1 MKKLIKNYGRNEKVV
16 TFIIIWVIYSLT
28 VTNWGNVDWWAEE
41 MSDGWYQMIEECE
54 TDDYGN
60 KCWPV
65 ILDGPFTKAEIDNM
79 YLKDERD
86 ANEFMK
92 KYGTIYNLRL
102 KENNVLFGVINI
114 ILWYCIFFGVPYLIY
129 HTFYEKS
136 AK

>member
-1 MKKLIKNYGRNEKVV
+1 MDWEIIRAWGDKQTQKLNRLDVRITSVEQEFTASEDRA
-16 TFIIIWVIYSLT
+16 IYI
-28 VTNWGNVDWWAEE
+28 D
-41 MSDGWYQMIEECE
+41 
-54 TDDYGN
+54 DDYGN
-60 KCWPV
+60 QCWPV

-86 ANEFMK
+86 ANEIMK

-136 AK
+136 VK

>member
-1 MKKLIKNYGRNEKVV
+1 MKNYGRNEKVV
-16 TFIIIWVIYSLT
+16 TFIIIWVIYSIFINT
-28 VTNWGNVDWWAEE
+28 WGNVNWWAEE
-41 MSDGWYQMIEECE
+41 MSDGWYQMGEECE
-54 TDDYGN
+54 TPDEYGSN
-60 KCWPV
+60 CWSV

-102 KENNVLFGVINI
+102 KENNMLFGVFNI
-114 ILWYCIFFGVPYLIY
+114 ILFFLYFFGVPYLIY

>member
-1 MKKLIKNYGRNEKVV
+1 M
-16 TFIIIWVIYSLT
+16 WVIYSLT
-28 VTNWGNVDWWAEE
+28 VFTWGGVDWWAEE

-54 TDDYGN
+54 TDDYG
-60 KCWPV
+60 KQCWPV

-102 KENNVLFGVINI
+102 KENNILFALINI
-114 ILWYCIFFGVPYLIY
+114 ILQYCIFFGIPYLIY